1 VPLKIRELKRQL
13 RQAGFSYRP
22 GKGSHTVWFHLLLPH
37 EELTLSGSDGDD
49 AKAYQQQDVKKIL
62 KKLREVQSQ

>member
-22 GKGSHTVWFHLLLPH
+22 GKGSHTVWFHLLLPY
-37 EELTLSGSDGDD
+37 EELTLSGGDGDD

-62 KKLREVQSQ
+62 RKLREVQNQ

>member
-1 VPLKIRELKRQL
+1 MPLKIREFKRQL

-22 GKGSHTVWFHLLLPH
+22 GKGSHTVWFHLLLPF

-49 AKAYQQQDVKKIL
+49 AKAYQQHDVKKIL
-62 KKLREVQSQ
+62 MKLREVQNR

>member
-1 VPLKIRELKRQL
+1 MPLKIRELKRQL

-22 GKGSHTVWFHLLLPH
+22 GKGSHTVWVHPLLPY
-37 EELTLSGSDGDD
+37 EELTLSGGDGDD

-62 KKLREVQSQ
+62 RKLREVQNQ